1 MDAAVSAAREK
12 LNKATP
18 LKRDCGRVCGARCCR
33 PLEGEE
39 TGMLLFPGEA
49 EAYAGK
55 PGWKIVN
62 TARGD
67 IVVCPGACDREER
80 PLSCRLF
87 PLLPVI
93 GNDGTVR
100 VITDL
105 QAKAVCPLARQG
117 IQTMDPVFVSA
128 VREAGECLAG
138 DPRQAAFL
146 EALCAEQEELRQ
158 FQIRLGGARD
168 GETGAGGPGSL
179 R

>member
-12 LNKATP
+12 LKNVTP

-55 PGWKIVN
+55 AGFEVRK

-67 IVVCPGACDREER
+67 LLICSGTCDREDR

-93 GNDGTVR
+93 GDDGKVR
-100 VITDL
+100 AVTDL
-105 QAKAVCPLARQG
+105 RAKAVCPLARQG
-117 IQTMDPVFVSA
+117 KSAVDPDFAEA
-128 VREAGECLAG
+128 VREAGEILAAE
-138 DPRQAAFL
+138 DEQAVFL
-146 EALCAEQEELRQ
+146 EMLEEEQSELKELRNKL
-158 FQIRLGGARD
+158 I
-168 GETGAGGPGSL
+168 
-179 R
+179 

>member
-1 MDAAVSAAREK
+1 MDAAVAAAREK
-12 LNKATP
+12 LKNITP

-55 PGWKIVN
+55 AGFEVRK

-67 IVVCPGACDREER
+67 LLICSGTCSREDR

-93 GNDGTVR
+93 GDDGKVR
-100 VITDL
+100 AVTDL
-105 QAKAVCPLARQG
+105 RAKAVCPLARQG
-117 IQTMDPVFVSA
+117 KSAVDPDFAEA
-128 VREAGECLAG
+128 VREAGEILAAE
-138 DPRQAAFL
+138 DEQAVFL
-146 EALCAEQEELRQ
+146 DMLEEEQSELKELRN
-158 FQIRLGGARD
+158 RLI
-168 GETGAGGPGSL
+168 
-179 R
+179 

>member
-12 LNKATP
+12 LKNVTP

-55 PGWKIVN
+55 AGFEVRK

-67 IVVCPGACDREER
+67 LLICSGTCDREDR

-93 GNDGTVR
+93 GDDGKVR
-100 VITDL
+100 AVTDL
-105 QAKAVCPLARQG
+105 RAKAVCPLARQG
-117 IQTMDPVFVSA
+117 KSAMDPAFADA
-128 VREAGECLAG
+128 VREAGEILAAE
-138 DPRQAAFL
+138 DEQAVFL
-146 EALCAEQEELRQ
+146 EMLEEEQIELKELRN
-158 FQIRLGGARD
+158 RLI
-168 GETGAGGPGSL
+168 
-179 R
+179 

>member
-12 LNKATP
+12 LKNVTP

-55 PGWKIVN
+55 AGFEVRK

-67 IVVCPGACDREER
+67 LLICSGTCDREDR

-93 GNDGTVR
+93 GDDGKVR
-100 VITDL
+100 AVTDL
-105 QAKAVCPLARQG
+105 RAKAVCPLARQG
-117 IQTMDPVFVSA
+117 KSAMDPAFADA
-128 VREAGECLAG
+128 VREAGEILAAE
-138 DPRQAAFL
+138 DEQAVFL
-146 EALCAEQEELRQ
+146 EMLEEEQSELKELRNKL
-158 FQIRLGGARD
+158 I
-168 GETGAGGPGSL
+168 
-179 R
+179 

>member
-12 LNKATP
+12 LKNVTP

-33 PLEGEE
+33 PLEGEK

-55 PGWKIVN
+55 AGFEVRK

-67 IVVCPGACDREER
+67 LLICSGICDREDR

-93 GNDGTVR
+93 GDDGKVR
-100 VITDL
+100 AVTDL
-105 QAKAVCPLARQG
+105 RAKAVCPLARQG
-117 IQTMDPVFVSA
+117 KSAMDPAFADA
-128 VREAGECLAG
+128 VCEAGEILAAE
-138 DPRQAAFL
+138 DEQAVFL
-146 EALCAEQEELRQ
+146 EMLEEEQIELKELRNKL
-158 FQIRLGGARD
+158 I
-168 GETGAGGPGSL
+168 
-179 R
+179 

>member
-1 MDAAVSAAREK
+1 MDVLWTARGILEDV
-12 LNKATP
+12 TP

-33 PLEGEE
+33 SLDGEE
-39 TGMLLFPGEA
+39 TGMLLFPGE
-49 EAYAGK
+49 EEYYADK
-55 PGWKIVN
+55 AGWTIRE
-62 TARGD
+62 TAMGRM
-67 IVVCPGACDREER
+67 VVCPGRCDRAER
-80 PLSCRLF
+80 PLACRLF
-87 PLLPVI
+87 PLLPVP
-93 GNDGTVR
+93 GGDGSVR
-100 VITDL
+100 ACLDL
-105 QAKAVCPLARQG
+105 RARAVCPLARQG

-158 FQIRLGGARD
+158 LQIRLGGARD

>member
-12 LNKATP
+12 LKNVTP

-55 PGWKIVN
+55 AGFEVRK

-67 IVVCPGACDREER
+67 LLICSGTCDREDR

-93 GNDGTVR
+93 GDDGKVR
-100 VITDL
+100 AVTDL
-105 QAKAVCPLARQG
+105 RAKAVCPLARQG
-117 IQTMDPVFVSA
+117 KSAMDPAFADA
-128 VREAGECLAG
+128 VCEAGEILAAE
-138 DPRQAAFL
+138 DEQAVFL
-146 EALCAEQEELRQ
+146 EMLEEEQSELKELRNKL
-158 FQIRLGGARD
+158 I
-168 GETGAGGPGSL
+168 
-179 R
+179 

>member
-12 LNKATP
+12 LKNMTP

-55 PGWKIVN
+55 AGFEVRK

-67 IVVCPGACDREER
+67 LLICSGTCDREDR

-93 GNDGTVR
+93 GDDGKVR
-100 VITDL
+100 AVTDL
-105 QAKAVCPLARQG
+105 RAKAVCPLARQG
-117 IQTMDPVFVSA
+117 KSAMDPAFADA
-128 VREAGECLAG
+128 VCEAGEILAAE
-138 DPRQAAFL
+138 DEQAVFL
-146 EALCAEQEELRQ
+146 EMLEEEQIELKELRN
-158 FQIRLGGARD
+158 RLI
-168 GETGAGGPGSL
+168 
-179 R
+179 